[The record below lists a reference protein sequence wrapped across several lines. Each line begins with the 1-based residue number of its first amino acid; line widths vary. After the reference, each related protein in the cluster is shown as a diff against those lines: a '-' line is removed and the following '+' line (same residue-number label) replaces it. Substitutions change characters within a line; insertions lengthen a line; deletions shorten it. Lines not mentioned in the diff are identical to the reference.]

1 MAVSGAELRAERES
15 ADVLAADIADVWGVH
30 AAILTRLEQ
39 RVAVDPARVQQ
50 YRRTV
55 HALARQR
62 RSVRRQLIAE
72 LAQR

>member
-1 MAVSGAELRAERES
+1 
-15 ADVLAADIADVWGVH
+15 VWGVH